1 MLKSHNQCQSSSCF
15 TPTSACLTGAHGL
28 PFSALL
34 LLGAPD
40 SLLCISFEPIS
51 QEGGHRERSGP
62 ASWSTLPLLFFS
74 KPTAE
79 GPSPWGRRP
88 HSHLSF
94 LLRPQAVEAGMWH
107 TGDSCPMYQALVS
120 QNSLSAAQP
129 YLYLLD
135 THKYL
140 SNGLSPYRLSAH

>member
-15 TPTSACLTGAHGL
+15 TPTYACLTGAHSL
-28 PFSALL
+28 PLSALL

-51 QEGGHRERSGP
+51 QEGGYREKVWPQP
-62 ASWSTLPLLFFS
+62 AGLPSLCCSSASQQLRGRL
-74 KPTAE
+74 PGE
-79 GPSPWGRRP
+79 GRP

-94 LLRPQAVEAGMWH
+94 LLRPQAEGEAGMWH
-107 TGDSCPMYQALVS
+107 TGNSCPMYQALIS

-140 SNGLSPYRLSAH
+140 SNGLSPYR